1 MMRPLCLSGLLL
13 VSAVH
18 AAESAY
24 PNRPIRLLV
33 PQAPGGSTDV
43 MARMLAQK
51 LTELW
56 GQPVVVDNRAGAS
69 GNIGTALVARS
80 TADGYTIL
88 ANSSVFAVNPGLY
101 QNAGYDPIKDFAPII
116 VGGIAPNIVF
126 VHPSVAV
133 NSLQALIALAK
144 QKPLSY
150 ASPGIGTTPHLTG
163 ELLFKTLAH
172 VNITHVPYA
181 GGGPAVIAAVGGQTP
196 VGITAIPT
204 VLPMIKNGRLHAI
217 AVTSRQRAPSLPEI
231 LPVAEQGFPGYSDY
245 TWIAFLAPAA
255 TPPAIVAK
263 INADIARILKT
274 PDAQERL
281 SGIGF
286 EAMENSPRVFADY
299 LKAEVVKWA
308 KVVKDS
314 GARAD

>member
-1 MMRPLCLSGLLL
+1 MRPLWLLL
-13 VSAVH
+13 VLIAVAAH

-24 PNRPIRLLV
+24 PNRPVRLLV
-33 PQAPGGSTDV
+33 PQPPGGSTDT
-43 MARMLAQK
+43 MARMVGQK

-88 ANSSVFAVNPGLY
+88 VNSSVFAVNPSLY
-101 QNAGYDPIKDFAPII
+101 KNAGYDPVKDFAPII
-116 VGGIAPNIVF
+116 VAGISPNIVF

-150 ASPGIGTTPHLTG
+150 ASAGIGTTPHLTG
-163 ELLFKTLAH
+163 ELLFKTLAR
-172 VNITHVPYA
+172 VDITHVPYS
-181 GGGPAVIAAVGGQTP
+181 GGGPAVIAVVGAQTP

-217 AVTSRQRAPSLPEI
+217 AVTSQPRAPALPEV
-231 LPVAEQGFPGYSDY
+231 LTVAEQGFPGYSDY

-255 TPPAIVAK
+255 TPREIVAK
-263 INADIARILKT
+263 VNADIARVLQT
-274 PDAQERL
+274 PDARERL
-281 SGIGF
+281 AGIGF
-286 EAMENSPRVFADY
+286 DPMANSPRVFSDY
-299 LKAEVVKWA
+299 LKSEVVKWA
-308 KVVKDS
+308 KVVRDS

>member
-1 MMRPLCLSGLLL
+1 MRPLWLLL
-13 VSAVH
+13 VLIAGAAH
-18 AAESAY
+18 AAEPAY
-24 PNRPIRLLV
+24 PNRPVRLLV
-33 PQAPGGSTDV
+33 PQPPGGSTDT
-43 MARMLAQK
+43 MARMVGQK

-88 ANSSVFAVNPGLY
+88 VNSSVFAVNPSLY
-101 QNAGYDPIKDFAPII
+101 KNAGYDPVKDFAPII
-116 VGGIAPNIVF
+116 VAGISPNIVF

-150 ASPGIGTTPHLTG
+150 ASAGIGTTPHLTG
-163 ELLFKTLAH
+163 ELLFKTLAR
-172 VNITHVPYA
+172 VDITHVPYS
-181 GGGPAVIAAVGGQTP
+181 GGGPAVIAVVGAQTP

-217 AVTSRQRAPSLPEI
+217 AVTSQQRAPALPEV
-231 LPVAEQGFPGYSDY
+231 LTVAEQGFPDYSDY

-255 TPPAIVAK
+255 TPREIVAK
-263 INADIARILKT
+263 VNADIARVLQT
-274 PDAQERL
+274 PDARERL
-281 SGIGF
+281 AGIGF
-286 EAMENSPRVFADY
+286 DPMANSPRVFSDY
-299 LKAEVVKWA
+299 LKSEVVKWA
-308 KVVKDS
+308 KVVRDS

>member
-1 MMRPLCLSGLLL
+1 MRPLWLLL
-13 VSAVH
+13 VLIAVAAH

-24 PNRPIRLLV
+24 PNRPVRLLV
-33 PQAPGGSTDV
+33 PQPPGGSTDT
-43 MARMLAQK
+43 MARMVGQK

-88 ANSSVFAVNPGLY
+88 VNSSVFAVNPSLY
-101 QNAGYDPIKDFAPII
+101 KNAGYDPVKDFAPII
-116 VGGIAPNIVF
+116 VAGISPNIVF

-150 ASPGIGTTPHLTG
+150 ASAGIGTTPHLTG
-163 ELLFKTLAH
+163 ELLFKTLAR
-172 VNITHVPYA
+172 VDITHVPYS
-181 GGGPAVIAAVGGQTP
+181 GGGPAVIAVVGAQTP

-217 AVTSRQRAPSLPEI
+217 AVTSQQRAPALPEV
-231 LPVAEQGFPGYSDY
+231 LTVAEQGFPGYSDY
-245 TWIAFLAPAA
+245 TWIAFLAPAT
-255 TPPAIVAK
+255 TPREIVAK
-263 INADIARILKT
+263 VNADIARVLQT
-274 PDAQERL
+274 PDARERL
-281 SGIGF
+281 AGIGF
-286 EAMENSPRVFADY
+286 DPMANSPRVFSDY
-299 LKAEVVKWA
+299 LKSEVVKWA
-308 KVVKDS
+308 KVVRDS

>member
-1 MMRPLCLSGLLL
+1 MKPLWLLL
-13 VSAVH
+13 VLIAVAAH
-18 AAESAY
+18 AAGSAY
-24 PNRPIRLLV
+24 PNRPVRLLV
-33 PQAPGGSTDV
+33 PQPPGGSTDT
-43 MARMLAQK
+43 MARMVGQK

-88 ANSSVFAVNPGLY
+88 VNSSVFAVNPSLY
-101 QNAGYDPIKDFAPII
+101 KNAGYDPVKDFAPII
-116 VGGIAPNIVF
+116 VAGISPNIVF

-150 ASPGIGTTPHLTG
+150 ASAGIGTTPHLTG
-163 ELLFKTLAH
+163 ELLFKTLAR
-172 VNITHVPYA
+172 VDITHVPYS
-181 GGGPAVIAAVGGQTP
+181 GGGPAVIAVVGAQTP

-217 AVTSRQRAPSLPEI
+217 AVTSQQRAPALPEV
-231 LPVAEQGFPGYSDY
+231 LTVAEQGFPGYSDY

-255 TPPAIVAK
+255 TPREIVAK
-263 INADIARILKT
+263 VNADIARVLQT
-274 PDAQERL
+274 PDARERL
-281 SGIGF
+281 AGIGF
-286 EAMENSPRVFADY
+286 DPMANSPRVFSDY
-299 LKAEVVKWA
+299 LKSEVVKWA
-308 KVVKDS
+308 KVVRDS

>member
-1 MMRPLCLSGLLL
+1 MRPLWLLL
-13 VSAVH
+13 VLIAVAAH

-24 PNRPIRLLV
+24 PNRPVRLLV
-33 PQAPGGSTDV
+33 PQPPGGSTDT
-43 MARMLAQK
+43 MARMVGQK

-56 GQPVVVDNRAGAS
+56 GQPVVIDNRAGAS

-88 ANSSVFAVNPGLY
+88 VNSSVFAVNPSLY
-101 QNAGYDPIKDFAPII
+101 KNAGYDPVKDFAPII
-116 VGGIAPNIVF
+116 VAGISPNIVF

-150 ASPGIGTTPHLTG
+150 ASAGIGTTPHLTG
-163 ELLFKTLAH
+163 ALLFKTLAR
-172 VNITHVPYA
+172 VDITHVPYS
-181 GGGPAVIAAVGGQTP
+181 GGGPALIAVVGAQTP

-217 AVTSRQRAPSLPEI
+217 AVTSQQRAPALPEV
-231 LPVAEQGFPGYSDY
+231 LTVAEQGFPGYSDY

-255 TPPAIVAK
+255 TPREIVAK
-263 INADIARILKT
+263 VNADIARVLQT
-274 PDAQERL
+274 PDARERL
-281 SGIGF
+281 AGIGF
-286 EAMENSPRVFADY
+286 DPMPNSPRVFSDY
-299 LKAEVVKWA
+299 LKSEVVKWA
-308 KVVKDS
+308 KVVRDS